1 MTILDLYSILP
12 VITLVV
18 WALFLLLAD
27 LWLSKHAPVWTPI
40 LAAVGLLAS
49 LAASFFLAGKT
60 LLGFGGF
67 ILVDGFSNFLQP
79 LFAVTGLLAIALAYD
94 YLKRLG
100 ISRGEYYVLLLFS
113 ISGMM
118 LMACAGDLIM
128 VFLALELLSIPL
140 YILASM
146 AYPRIESEEAGLKY
160 FLLGT
165 FSSGFLLFGIALVYG
180 ATTTTNLPQ
189 IVSFVSAGA
198 YNPLLLLIGSALI
211 LIGFGFKV
219 AAVPFHTWTPDVYQG
234 SPSPVSAFM
243 SVGAKAAGFAA
254 LIRVF
259 TLIFPSLSG
268 SLTPVFWVIA
278 ALTMIAGNV
287 VAIVQTNLKR
297 MLAYSSI
304 AHAGYL
310 LMAFVPFGD
319 AAVRQNSIASA
330 LFYLLAYALASL
342 GAWAVLIGLEGDKY
356 AGNHLDDLAGL
367 GKRSPLSAAA
377 MTVFMLSFTGI
388 PLTLGFWGKFYLFRT
403 AIEGGFI
410 GLAVIGLL
418 TSLVSAFYY
427 LRVVVRMYF
436 AEGTATFHWNFWT
449 SAVAIFA
456 ALALLVFSFV
466 PGWFF
471 DLAVQATLTGG

>member
-18 WALFLLLAD
+18 WALFLLMAD

-49 LAASFFLAGKT
+49 LAASFFLAGKSM
-60 LLGFGGF
+60 LGFGGF

-79 LFAVTGLLAIALAYD
+79 LFAITGLLAIALAYD
-94 YLKRLG
+94 YLKRLN

-146 AYPRIESEEAGLKY
+146 AHPRDESEEAGLKY

-165 FSSGFLLFGIALVYG
+165 FASGFLLFGIALVYG

-189 IVSFVSAGA
+189 IVSIVSAGA
-198 YNPLLLLIGSALI
+198 YNPLLLLLGSVLI

-219 AAVPFHTWTPDVYQG
+219 AAVPFHAWTPDVYQG

-259 TLIFPSLSG
+259 TLIFPSLSE

-278 ALTMIAGNV
+278 ALTMIGGNV
-287 VAIVQTNLKR
+287 VAIAQTNLKR

-319 AAVRQNSIASA
+319 AAVRQNSIAAA

-356 AGNHLDDLAGL
+356 TGNHLDDLAGL

-410 GLAVIGLL
+410 GLAIIGLL
-418 TSLVSAFYY
+418 TSLASAYYY

-436 AEGTATFHWNFWT
+436 SEGIATFHWNFWT

-456 ALALLVFSFV
+456 ALALFVFSFI

-471 DLAVQATLTGG
+471 DLAAKATLTGG

>member
-1 MTILDLYSILP
+1 MTILDLFSILP
-12 VITLVV
+12 VLTLVV

-49 LAASFFLAGKT
+49 LAVSFFLAGKT
-60 LLGFGGF
+60 ILGFGGF

-79 LFAVTGLLAIALAYD
+79 LFAITGLLAIALAHD
-94 YLKRLG
+94 YLKRLD
-100 ISRGEYYVLLLFS
+100 INRGEYYVLLLFS

-118 LMACAGDLIM
+118 LMACAGDLIL

-146 AYPRIESEEAGLKY
+146 AYPRVESEEAGLKY

-180 ATTTTNLPQ
+180 ATTTTNLPE
-189 IVSFVSAGA
+189 IVSIVAAGA

-211 LIGFGFKV
+211 LIGLGFKV

-259 TLIFPSLSG
+259 TLIFPSLSE

-278 ALTMIAGNV
+278 ALTMIGGNV

-356 AGNHLDDLAGL
+356 AGNYLDDLAGL

-403 AIEGGFI
+403 AIEGDFI
-410 GLAVIGLL
+410 GLAIIGLL

-471 DLAVQATLTGG
+471 DLAAQATLIGG